1 MDYCE
6 HKKKLMKNP
15 EFRRA
20 HKALEA
26 ELEAEYQ
33 HRREEARQ
41 RIKYQTDLARALG
54 ITVEQLIE
62 EMFQ

>member
-6 HKKKLMKNP
+6 HKRKLMKNP

-20 HKALEA
+20 HKA
-26 ELEAEYQ
+26 LEAEYQ